1 MLGCKTP
8 SLLQNW
14 GLQGVC
20 KDSTSG
26 VKWTPVAI
34 VANTPTFLLP
44 LCHCSCCNVILFMR
58 IKHTPAY
65 TYKHSVKFKNFDWT
79 DSRLF
84 YKRAVTSLKKK
95 CIVIHKTSNAKSVD
109 LKKEQLLHKIWGNEM
124 LTTQRLS
131 RLYGRYTGLKESTF
145 FWSRIFSSR
154 RFLPLTFWVTTV

>member
-1 MLGCKTP
+1 MVFLDIVKMGVYWAGCRFCPTVSHKGEKPHLNLHPSTVNCCCPYLLYKDGLLGCKTP

-34 VANTPTFLLP
+34 VANTPTLLLP

-58 IKHTPAY
+58 IQHTPAY

-84 YKRAVTSLKKK
+84 YKRAVTGTSL
-95 CIVIHKTSNAKSVD
+95 IN
-109 LKKEQLLHKIWGNEM
+109 KEMCCYPQNLEC
-124 LTTQRLS
+124 
-131 RLYGRYTGLKESTF
+131 
-145 FWSRIFSSR
+145 
-154 RFLPLTFWVTTV
+154 